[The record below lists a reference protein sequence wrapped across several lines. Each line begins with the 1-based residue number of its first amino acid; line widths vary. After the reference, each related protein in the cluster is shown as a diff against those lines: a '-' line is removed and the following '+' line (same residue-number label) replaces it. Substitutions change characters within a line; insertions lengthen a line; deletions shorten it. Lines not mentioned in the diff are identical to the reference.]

1 MMVGVPVLLVV
12 CVSAPVPPV
21 WVMAVGVG
29 VFWWCV
35 FQYWVAVVWASS
47 VVPGVPECLGVVVGG
62 VGVVVFWLVSC
73 VGGLVVWLCVSGVV
87 VVVVVGVG
95 VFWWFRMLT
104 CLASFFFLGFVSC
117 LFCLVWLITG
127 CFGFG
132 VLVCVFVVCSGC
144 LLCVVLFLFV
154 GCGGWCWCERG

>member
-1 MMVGVPVLLVV
+1 MLFMV
-12 CVSAPVPPV
+12 CVGACWPFT
-21 WVMAVGVG
+21 WVMVVGEG
-29 VFWWCV
+29 CSGWCC
-35 FQYWVAVVWASS
+35 FQCWVAVVWASS

-87 VVVVVGVG
+87 VGGVG
-95 VFWWFRMLT
+95 AFWWFRMLT

-127 CFGFG
+127 CLGFG